1 MRSWAGLLQS
11 SPGSRIS
18 HRRRRRRLLQTEVI
32 LERNVMEANTID
44 KKREAFQAGVVVLI
58 LLAALT
64 IGEYFIGAI
73 AVGWLAPL
81 WGIAILKA
89 VFIMRDYMHV
99 GRLFGEDEEGHS

>member
-1 MRSWAGLLQS
+1 MD
-11 SPGSRIS
+11 
-18 HRRRRRRLLQTEVI
+18 
-32 LERNVMEANTID
+32 ANMND
-44 KKREAFQAGVVVLI
+44 KKREAFQVGLVVLI

-89 VFIMRDYMHV
+89 VFIMRDYMHFS
-99 GRLFGEDEEGHS
+99 RLFGVGEEGHS